1 MKGPDFEVRTPD
13 WLSPSEALQRILSQ
27 SGRLE
32 PEVVSLQD
40 AVGRALSENQFARA
54 TLPPWDNSAMDGY
67 AVVASDLAGA
77 TPSTPRALLVTRAIY
92 AGDPPGD
99 PIAPGEAVRIMTGA
113 PIPPGADSVVRV
125 EDTDAETKTGTVQ
138 VLSDRDATRNIRP
151 AGEDM
156 QLGDLVLQAGE
167 SVSAGTVAA
176 LASLGL
182 DAVSVVRRPTV
193 SILATGDELR
203 TANRYDEVR
212 AGAGVPESNGPML
225 AAAARGASAV
235 PLRTEIVPDDP
246 DLLRARIEAAADADV
261 LVTIGGASMGEA
273 DLVKRVLDQVGFR
286 QDFWRV
292 RMRPGSPFGFGW
304 LPREGRDQA
313 VFSLPGNPVSAFVT
327 FDLFVR
333 PYLLTLGGHKRVLRR
348 TIQCRAGE
356 RLSGPAAL
364 TYFSRVTLDDSTVP
378 ATARLAGPQGS
389 GLVRSL
395 SSAEGFAIIPEAQKE
410 VVAGDLVD
418 VMLIDATPGAV
429 AFGG

>member
-125 EDTDAETKTGTVQ
+125 EDTDAETNTGTVQ

-246 DLLRARIEAAADADV
+246 DLLRARIEAAADADAVHAHVRAALRQGSAEHAENV
-261 LVTIGGASMGEA
+261 LQ
-273 DLVKRVLDQVGFR
+273 RVLNLQ
-286 QDFWRV
+286 
-292 RMRPGSPFGFGW
+292 
-304 LPREGRDQA
+304 
-313 VFSLPGNPVSAFVT
+313 SL
-327 FDLFVR
+327 D
-333 PYLLTLGGHKRVLRR
+333 
-348 TIQCRAGE
+348 
-356 RLSGPAAL
+356 
-364 TYFSRVTLDDSTVP
+364 
-378 ATARLAGPQGS
+378 
-389 GLVRSL
+389 
-395 SSAEGFAIIPEAQKE
+395 
-410 VVAGDLVD
+410 
-418 VMLIDATPGAV
+418 
-429 AFGG
+429 